1 MFTMRDLLAAPMFGS
16 SKAVLEAHVDAIKSA
31 DMVHLTAPATVDG
44 VLAIGQLEAAFLDLG
59 VRYSRRLFTPRHHLP
74 RDAPPAWSL
83 ESNGLTV
90 VLDVEEATWDI
101 DDLPSTECIHIVPL
115 TTTVEMGAKHRT
127 FSGAIDPVLQA
138 AAIAA
143 LIAPNGRRVRKL
155 RPFISMGL
163 WSRSALETNMDPI
176 HTTVLNHLK
185 EEGTLRIIPLPEVP
199 LPAEGMM
206 PGLSERQLKRLRKV
220 WPSMDVDQRS
230 MALSE
235 LLLPCLTQPELST
248 PRLEELTWHR
258 MVVGD
263 DATDLA
269 SQLHLVKQA
278 WPDDQGGGRLFA
290 GSLLDRW
297 LSTGRFSSSERA
309 TD

>member
-1 MFTMRDLLAAPMFGS
+1 M
-16 SKAVLEAHVDAIKSA
+16 LEAHGDAIKSA

-74 RDAPPAWSL
+74 RDAPPAWSV

-90 VLDVEEATWDI
+90 VLDVEEATWDV

-138 AAIAA
+138 AALAA
-143 LIAPNGRRVRKL
+143 LIAPNGRRVRRL

-163 WSRSALETNMDPI
+163 SSRSALETNMDPI

-199 LPAEGMM
+199 LAC
-206 PGLSERQLKRLRKV
+206 R
-220 WPSMDVDQRS
+220 
-230 MALSE
+230 
-235 LLLPCLTQPELST
+235 
-248 PRLEELTWHR
+248 
-258 MVVGD
+258 GD
-263 DATDLA
+263 DA
-269 SQLHLVKQA
+269 
-278 WPDDQGGGRLFA
+278 
-290 GSLLDRW
+290 GSI
-297 LSTGRFSSSERA
+297 
-309 TD
+309 